1 MTVRRRAAAVAAA
14 FAAATAAIGAAAP
27 AAFADGTPPPAA
39 VPPGLYGTKDP
50 QFDGVFRQSLA
61 FLAQEKAAVS
71 PADKAIAW
79 LAGQQCAD
87 GSFMSFRADPAKA
100 CDPAKL
106 DTNATSAAVQALVAV
121 GGHTDAVK
129 KSVTWLKSVQ
139 QDDGGWPYTPGMG
152 GSDAN
157 STAIVIGAL
166 AAAGEK
172 PADVKSA
179 KGGKTPFDALL
190 TFALPCDDPNGAGA
204 FAFQP
209 DPKTQKLY
217 ANADATAAAVT
228 GSLGKG
234 LTATAGAAD
243 TKGAACEKAATPEQ
257 GAHNGA
263 AYLARTLAPTG
274 FLKSAMPGAT
284 DQPDYGNTADAVV
297 ALAAAGLPD
306 QAKKSADW
314 LAKNAT
320 AWAKDNGPAAYAQ
333 LVFAADAAG
342 ADPKNFG
349 GTDLVK
355 ALNATGPAP
364 KAAASSSAPADE
376 TKKKDDEKKDDGI
389 SVWWI
394 VGVGLLAGIGVGFL
408 ISGRKKNQRL

>member
-1 MTVRRRAAAVAAA
+1 MTVRRCAAAL
-14 FAAATAAIGAAAP
+14 AAATAVLGAAAP
-27 AAFADGTPPPAA
+27 AAVADGAPSPAA

-50 QFDGVFRQSLA
+50 TYDGVFRQSLA
-61 FLAQEKAAVS
+61 FLAQEKAGVT
-71 PADKAIAW
+71 PADHAVGW
-79 LAGQQCAD
+79 LTGQQCAD
-87 GSFMSFRADPAKA
+87 GAFMSFRADTAKA
-100 CDPAKL
+100 CDATKL

-129 KSVTWLKSVQ
+129 KGVTWLKSVQ

-179 KGGKTPFDALL
+179 KGGRTPFDALL
-190 TFALPCDDPNGAGA
+190 TFALPCDDPAGAGA

-234 LTATAGAAD
+234 LTATAGTPD
-243 TKGAACEKAATPEQ
+243 TTGAGCAKATTPEQ

-263 AYLARTLAPTG
+263 AYLAKTLAPTG

-284 DQPDYGNTADAVV
+284 DQPDVGNTADSVV

-314 LAKNAT
+314 LAKNSA
-320 AWAKDNGPAAYAQ
+320 AWAKENGPAAYAQ
-333 LVFAADAAG
+333 LVFAADATG

-349 GTDLVK
+349 GTDLVQ
-355 ALNATGPAP
+355 ALDATGPAP
-364 KAAASSSAPADE
+364 KAASPSASADKAD
-376 TKKKDDEKKDDGI
+376 KKDEKKDDGI

-394 VGVGLLAGIGVGFL
+394 VGVGLVAGIGVGFL
-408 ISGRKKNQRL
+408 ISGRKKNQQL

>member
-1 MTVRRRAAAVAAA
+1 MTVRRSAAALTAAL
-14 FAAATAAIGAAAP
+14 AAATAVLGGAAP
-27 AAFADGTPPPAA
+27 AAFADGTPSPAA
-39 VPPGLYGTKDP
+39 LPPGLYGTKDP

-61 FLAQEKAAVS
+61 FLAQEKTNVK
-71 PADKAIAW
+71 PAEQAIAW

-87 GSFMSFRADPAKA
+87 GSFTSFRADTATA
-100 CDPAKL
+100 CDPKKL
-106 DTNATSAAVQALVAV
+106 DTNATAAAVQAFVAV
-121 GGHTDAVK
+121 GGHADAIK
-129 KSVTWLKSVQ
+129 KGVSWLKSVQ

-157 STAIVIGAL
+157 STAIVVGAL

-190 TFALPCDDPNGAGA
+190 TFALPCDDPAGPGA

-228 GSLGKG
+228 GALGKG
-234 LTATAGAAD
+234 LTASAGPAD
-243 TKGAACEKAATPEQ
+243 AKGTACEKATTPEQ
-257 GAHNGA
+257 AAHNGS
-263 AYLARTLAPTG
+263 AYLAKTLAPTG

-284 DQPDYGNTADAVV
+284 DQPDFGNTADAVV
-297 ALAAAGLPD
+297 ALAAAGQTQ
-306 QAKKSADW
+306 QAKASADW
-314 LAKNAT
+314 LAKNAGT
-320 AWAKDNGPAAYAQ
+320 WAKENGPAAYAQ
-333 LVFAADAAG
+333 LVFAADATG
-342 ADPKNFG
+342 ADPNSFG
-349 GTDLVK
+349 GLNLVTS
-355 ALNATGPAP
+355 LNATGPAP
-364 KAAASSSAPADE
+364 QTAVTSTPSAQ
-376 TKKKDDEKKDDGI
+376 TSHSKDDDGI

-394 VGVGLLAGIGVGFL
+394 VGAGLVAGIGVGFL

>member
-1 MTVRRRAAAVAAA
+1 M
-14 FAAATAAIGAAAP
+14 
-27 AAFADGTPPPAA
+27 
-39 VPPGLYGTKDP
+39 
-50 QFDGVFRQSLA
+50 
-61 FLAQEKAAVS
+61 
-71 PADKAIAW
+71 
-79 LAGQQCAD
+79 
-87 GSFMSFRADPAKA
+87 
-100 CDPAKL
+100 
-106 DTNATSAAVQALVAV
+106 QALVAV

-129 KSVTWLKSVQ
+129 KGVTWLKSVQ

-179 KGGKTPFDALL
+179 KGGKSPFDALL
-190 TFALPCDDPNGAGA
+190 TFALPCDDPTGAGA

-234 LTATAGAAD
+234 LTATAGQAD
-243 TKGAACEKAATPEQ
+243 GKGTACEKATTPEQ

-349 GTDLVK
+349 GTDLSRPS
-355 ALNATGPAP
+355 TPPAP
-364 KAAASSSAPADE
+364 RPRPPRPARRRP
-376 TKKKDDEKKDDGI
+376 TRPRKDDERRTTA
-389 SVWWI
+389 SP
-394 VGVGLLAGIGVGFL
+394 
-408 ISGRKKNQRL
+408 SGGSSASAWSPASASAS